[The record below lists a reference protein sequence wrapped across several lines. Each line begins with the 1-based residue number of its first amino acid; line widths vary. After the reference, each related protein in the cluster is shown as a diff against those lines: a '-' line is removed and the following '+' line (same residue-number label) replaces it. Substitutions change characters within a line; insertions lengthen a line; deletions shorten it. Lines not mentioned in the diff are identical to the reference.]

1 MAGSDGK
8 YVNLRGWLSVRTALL
23 GSSEAEISPVIR
35 EVHSNREWVT
45 NTWITPGS
53 YSMEW
58 VQLHVVPRPTE
69 SCDLL
74 LPSK

>member
-1 MAGSDGK
+1 MAGSDGN
-8 YVNLRGWLSVRTALL
+8 YVNLRGWLSVRTAPS
-23 GSSEAEISPVIR
+23 GSSEAEIFPVIR

-45 NTWITPGS
+45 STWINPGS

-58 VQLHVVPRPTE
+58 IQLHVLSRPTE